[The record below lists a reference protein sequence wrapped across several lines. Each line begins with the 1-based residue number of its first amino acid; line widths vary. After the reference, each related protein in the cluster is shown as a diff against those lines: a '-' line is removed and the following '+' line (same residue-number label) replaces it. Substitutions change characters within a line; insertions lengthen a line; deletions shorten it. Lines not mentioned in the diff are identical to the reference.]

1 MKRINLIMYYNHAIY
16 LQLLLSDAAQWRKH
30 SFGLTC
36 PAMDTF
42 LLGKVPNSMLSH
54 PNRQPESPKKSNQR
68 RYRQARSMCYPWSN
82 QGRYRQARSMYHPWS
97 NFRLL
102 SVVSFLLFSLSYA
115 QGDIYRLAR
124 GPFVLA
130 KWTRRTV
137 SQQPYVTWA
146 IMSPFGRTLAAHS
159 SLNKA
164 LGARVNV
171 LQFEYLHIYR
181 HI

>member
-54 PNRQPESPKKSNQR
+54 PNRQPEGPKKSNQR
-68 RYRQARSMCYPWSN
+68 RYRQARSMCHPWSNEGRYRQARSMCYPWSN

-137 SQQPYVTWA
+137 SQQPYVT
-146 IMSPFGRTLAAHS
+146 
-159 SLNKA
+159 
-164 LGARVNV
+164 
-171 LQFEYLHIYR
+171 
-181 HI
+181 